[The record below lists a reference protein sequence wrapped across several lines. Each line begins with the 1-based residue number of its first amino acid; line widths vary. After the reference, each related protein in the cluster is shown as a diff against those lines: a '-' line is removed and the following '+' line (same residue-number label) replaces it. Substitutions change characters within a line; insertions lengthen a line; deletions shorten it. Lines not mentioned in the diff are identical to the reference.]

1 MKHAPDSAADYCR
14 AVASKIKARRIDA
27 DLSMN
32 KLGELA
38 GLSQPMIGLIERSV
52 HTPTVHTLFGVSPA
66 EFLASVEAR
75 LAASPKKPRA
85 RKKLRS

>member
-1 MKHAPDSAADYCR
+1 
-14 AVASKIKARRIDA
+14 
-27 DLSMN
+27 
-32 KLGELA
+32 
-38 GLSQPMIGLIERSV
+38 MIGLIERSV
-52 HTPTVHTLFGVSPA
+52 HTPTVHTLFGIAVALGVSPA